1 MPFFLDTHETSQRFG
16 SHIAEFSS
24 LLDTN
29 HLSHGSPADFLPFAE
44 TLERNNSF
52 RLDLSALVKSIAQR
66 EDGELLLTDMMSI
79 IAAAV
84 CGSSYADSSIDLTRP
99 TNTLMEFLLG
109 TGLWKQF
116 GSPSPRPQ
124 RSEPVAPPPAEPQ
137 FGKLEPPAE
146 IKEPR
151 QRPSAV
157 PPVPVAPPTAG
168 AAPANSAERTDLLDA
183 SSELRQTLTRL
194 EINTLQ
200 VKLHLESIEQRIN
213 KIEPAADGADAPNSD
228 PPFSEPAPRAEKKQT
243 PFPERFREGSVVPA
257 PRAEAPKAEAAP
269 DDVLLPI
276 DPPLFGSLSSSSRN
290 RAVFSHPEPEPE
302 YDNDFNAPTFG
313 YGGEKRISAVPIAI
327 VIILALLI
335 AAFFFLTRTDSGQ
348 SMLQSGKEHIAAIR
362 SSAGGSNSNHAQPAS
377 PPTSSPPQ
385 KAASPPSVAAPVS
398 STPSQTA
405 TTNNNSPSASP
416 SAAQSNNQ
424 PRDAEAANASDAT
437 AAEERHPNLR
447 YVPANV
453 MEGNLLAAP
462 RPVYPP
468 AAREAHL
475 EGIVALQAT
484 ISRSGSVMTLHVIR
498 GPRELRSAAID
509 AVRRWRYRPY
519 EVDGRPTQVA
529 TNIYVHFTLGPPP
542 TIVR

>member
-29 HLSHGSPADFLPFAE
+29 HLPHGSPADFLPFAE

-84 CGSSYADSSIDLTRP
+84 CGPSYADSSIDLTGP
-99 TNTLMEFLLG
+99 TNILMEFLLG

-116 GSPSPRPQ
+116 GSPSPRPP
-124 RSEPVAPPPAEPQ
+124 RSEPVAPAPPEPQ
-137 FGKLEPPAE
+137 FGKVEPPAE

-157 PPVPVAPPTAG
+157 PPVPVTPPAAG
-168 AAPANSAERTDLLDA
+168 AAPTNSAERANLLDA

-213 KIEPAADGADAPNSD
+213 KIEPAADGADATNSQ
-228 PPFSEPAPRAEKKQT
+228 PPLSEPAPRAEKKQT
-243 PFPERFREGSVVPA
+243 PFPEPLREASVIPA
-257 PRAEAPKAEAAP
+257 PRAEAVP

-313 YGGEKRISAVPIAI
+313 YVGEKRISAVPIAI
-327 VIILALLI
+327 VIILALVV

-348 SMLQSGKEHIAAIR
+348 RMLQSGKEHVAAIR
-362 SSAGGSNSNHAQPAS
+362 SSAGGSSASSNHSQPAS
-377 PPTSSPPQ
+377 PPPQAATSPPPVSAPASSSAPSQ
-385 KAASPPSVAAPVS
+385 TTKAPPPSSASPP
-398 STPSQTA
+398 
-405 TTNNNSPSASP
+405 
-416 SAAQSNNQ
+416 AAQSNNQ
-424 PRDAEAANASDAT
+424 PSDAESADASDEA
-437 AAEERHPNLR
+437 AAEARHPNLR

-453 MEGNLLAAP
+453 MEG
-462 RPVYPP
+462 
-468 AAREAHL
+468 
-475 EGIVALQAT
+475 
-484 ISRSGSVMTLHVIR
+484 
-498 GPRELRSAAID
+498 
-509 AVRRWRYRPY
+509 
-519 EVDGRPTQVA
+519 
-529 TNIYVHFTLGPPP
+529 
-542 TIVR
+542 

>member
-1 MPFFLDTHETSQRFG
+1 V
-16 SHIAEFSS
+16 I
-24 LLDTN
+24 
-29 HLSHGSPADFLPFAE
+29 
-44 TLERNNSF
+44 
-52 RLDLSALVKSIAQR
+52 
-66 EDGELLLTDMMSI
+66 
-79 IAAAV
+79 
-84 CGSSYADSSIDLTRP
+84 
-99 TNTLMEFLLG
+99 
-109 TGLWKQF
+109 
-116 GSPSPRPQ
+116 
-124 RSEPVAPPPAEPQ
+124 
-137 FGKLEPPAE
+137 
-146 IKEPR
+146 
-151 QRPSAV
+151 
-157 PPVPVAPPTAG
+157 
-168 AAPANSAERTDLLDA
+168 
-183 SSELRQTLTRL
+183 
-194 EINTLQ
+194 
-200 VKLHLESIEQRIN
+200 
-213 KIEPAADGADAPNSD
+213 
-228 PPFSEPAPRAEKKQT
+228 
-243 PFPERFREGSVVPA
+243 PA
-257 PRAEAPKAEAAP
+257 PRAEAVP

-313 YGGEKRISAVPIAI
+313 YVGEKRISAVPIAI
-327 VIILALLI
+327 VIILALVV

-348 SMLQSGKEHIAAIR
+348 RMLQSGKEHVAAIR
-362 SSAGGSNSNHAQPAS
+362 SSASGSSASSNHSQPAS
-377 PPTSSPPQ
+377 PPPQAATSPP
-385 KAASPPSVAAPVS
+385 PVS
-398 STPSQTA
+398 APASSTRSQTA
-405 TTNNNSPSASP
+405 TTNSPSSASP
-416 SAAQSNNQ
+416 PAAQSNNQ
-424 PRDAEAANASDAT
+424 PSDAEAADASDAT